1 MKVSILDLHCLNA
14 VCDDYEQ
21 LDEIVADVRRSSHG
35 NVVEQEVAA
44 CLMDLA
50 RDGLVAF
57 FRFDSSTGTYIP
69 QFDPPADLAGVWVT
83 LTEAGRRE
91 LNANWVDD

>member
-1 MKVSILDLHCLNA
+1 MKVSILDIHCLNA

-21 LDEIVADVRRSSHG
+21 LQEIVADVRRSSHG
-35 NVVEQEVAA
+35 NVADQEVAA

-57 FRFDSSTGTYIP
+57 FRLNASTGTYIP
-69 QFDPPADLAGVWVT
+69 QFNLPTDLAGVWIT